1 MIKNKKLDNLIDA
14 LNESVYD
21 LASSKNK
28 IKMFQ
33 TLLYKKKMPVTKVNT
48 FLNNPQQLLNEEEAT
63 ILIFTQQLYQLTFNE
78 EINPEKWFANQE
90 IKGVTSYVYRE
101 VPKYTKKS
109 FPLVLANAMKAYEDD
124 SVTINMSARELG
136 ELKLNGLVN
145 WNPLIQRDA
154 KKVMSGGEIKE
165 EPNIYQQNRT
175 EIKKDILDGKLIK
188 TVIVLNIPLN
198 ITGDVDGDYEFNR
211 NKLVI
216 KEGAHLDIVDGTHR
230 IYAAADA
237 ILEDSDNEFLD
248 KTRFLIE
255 ILNVSDDEAM
265 RYQADLAKATPIP
278 KSRLKELRKDTL
290 ADQVTDRL
298 KLDSNSDLR
307 NKVSANGHPKT
318 AIGELVD
325 YGTLSKSIELCY
337 KKELNNR
344 LDVSKV
350 SDYLKEYFL
359 YLFGEF
365 GEYTNEQNNL
375 LFRNKT
381 FTLHIRMS
389 KIMQDNSV
397 PLYKLK
403 VIINPETFYKDKVI
417 EKNSKIYEAM
427 SSVSFNR
434 LNTKMLDQYADAL
447 DFNLKK

>member
-1 MIKNKKLDNLIDA
+1 MIKNKKLNNLIE
-14 LNESVYD
+14 LLSESVYN
-21 LASSKNK
+21 LASSKDK
-28 IKMFQ
+28 IKKFQ
-33 TLLYKKKMPVTKVNT
+33 TLLYKKKMPVTKVDT
-48 FLNNPQQLLNEEEAT
+48 FLNSPQQLLNEEEAT
-63 ILIFTQQLYQLTFNE
+63 ILIFTQQLYQLTFDE
-78 EINPEKWFANQE
+78 EINPEKWFTDQE

-101 VPKYTKKS
+101 VPKYEKKT
-109 FPLVLANAMKAYEDD
+109 FPLVLDNAMRAYEGD
-124 SVTINMSARELG
+124 SVTVNMSARDLG

-145 WNPLIQRDA
+145 WNSLIQRDA

-175 EIKKDILDGKLIK
+175 EIKKDILEGKLIK

-198 ITGDVDGDYEFNR
+198 ITGDIDGDYEFNGS
-211 NKLVI
+211 KLVI
-216 KEGAHLDIVDGTHR
+216 KEGARLDIVDGTHR
-230 IYAAADA
+230 IYAAADS
-237 ILEDSDNEFLD
+237 ILEDSENEFLD
-248 KTRFLIE
+248 KTRFLVE
-255 ILNVSDDEAM
+255 ILNVTDDEAM

-290 ADQVTDRL
+290 ADQVADRL

-307 NKVSANGHPKT
+307 NKVSTNGHPKS
-318 AIGELVD
+318 AIGEVVD
-325 YGTLSKSIELCY
+325 YGTLSKSIELYY

-365 GEYTNEQNNL
+365 SGYKYNQNNL
-375 LFRNKT
+375 LFKNKT

-389 KIMQDNSV
+389 KIMKDNNI

-403 VIINPETFYKDKVI
+403 EIINPETFDRDKAL
-417 EKNSKIYEAM
+417 ENDTKIYETM
-427 SSVSFNR
+427 RSVSFNR
-434 LNTKMLDQYADAL
+434 LSTKMLDQYAEAL